1 MERSHLLTGAA
12 LLLILI
18 LATAMTL
25 ALRGAPAIDRT
36 ARLPGAAGDWRVAD
50 GPSMY
55 LRPDY
60 LYRLGLGYLEA
71 AGVGSAAPQSETP
84 PADLMRERAET
95 ARDLLSESL
104 RLAPADARTWTAL
117 ASANA
122 RLDLDEDARA
132 ALFSSWDLAPHT
144 LLLAVERVALA
155 EVIPPPPDGTP
166 ERERWARAVK
176 QDVEI
181 LERSGL
187 QP

>member
-95 ARDLLSESL
+95 ARELLSESL

-122 RLDLDEDARA
+122 RLDSTRTPAPRFSAPGTSRRTRSSSPWSGWPWQRSSRRPRTERPSASGGRA
-132 ALFSSWDLAPHT
+132 P
-144 LLLAVERVALA
+144 
-155 EVIPPPPDGTP
+155 
-166 ERERWARAVK
+166 
-176 QDVEI
+176 
-181 LERSGL
+181 
-187 QP
+187 